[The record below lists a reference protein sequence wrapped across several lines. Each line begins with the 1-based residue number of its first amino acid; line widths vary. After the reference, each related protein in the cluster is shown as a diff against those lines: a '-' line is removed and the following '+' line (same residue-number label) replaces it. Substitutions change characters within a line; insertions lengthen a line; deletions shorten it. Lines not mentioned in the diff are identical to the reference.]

1 MSHAPKSALQFL
13 QPPVDFLAERHA
25 VEHVEQRLAEPFANP
40 IGLWAPHFRLGVVNV
55 FHRQAQLI
63 LVAVWRPTVLSPPI
77 SQHPTEWNAVLL
89 EEGHHPSI
97 EQIRR
102 RQRRLAII
110 EFGHAYLAVG
120 VDEGLLIDP
129 AHAFECLHMEGILGA
144 AVTPTLTLDF
154 AMGFLARFDPL

>member
-1 MSHAPKSALQFL
+1 M
-13 QPPVDFLAERHA
+13 DFLAERHA
-25 VEHVEQRLAEPFANP
+25 VEHVEQRLVEPFANP
-40 IGLWAPHFRLGVVNV
+40 IGLGALRFCLGVVNV

-63 LVAVWRPTVLSPPI
+63 LVVVWCPTVRCPSI
-77 SQHPTEWNAVLL
+77 SQQPTEWNAVLL
-89 EEGHHPSI
+89 EEGNHPSI

-129 AHAFECLHMEGILGA
+129 ARAFERLHMEGILGV
-144 AVTPTLTLDF
+144 AVTRTLTLEF
-154 AMGFLARFDPL
+154 AMGFLVRFDPL